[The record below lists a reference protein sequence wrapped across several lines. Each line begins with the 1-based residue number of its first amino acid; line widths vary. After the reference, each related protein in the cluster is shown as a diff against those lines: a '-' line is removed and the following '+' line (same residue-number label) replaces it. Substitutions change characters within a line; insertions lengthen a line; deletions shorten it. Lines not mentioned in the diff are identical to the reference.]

1 MERAVF
7 PSDSETRLKGDI
19 SMKTILLVDDSTT
32 LLMSIKAIL
41 EKAGYAVQ
49 TATGGDAALK
59 LLAGM
64 KPNLMITDLNMPG
77 MDGIT
82 LIKEVKKLPACR
94 FMPVLVMTTESQQQK
109 RTDARAAGA
118 TGWLVKP
125 VKPEE
130 LVQVLKKLI
139 P

>member
-1 MERAVF
+1 MERVVF

>member
-1 MERAVF
+1 
-7 PSDSETRLKGDI
+7 
-19 SMKTILLVDDSTT
+19 MKTVLLVDDSTT

-59 LLAGM
+59 LLATM

-82 LIKEVKKLPACR
+82 LIKEVKKLPSCR

-130 LVQVLKKLI
+130 LVEVLKKLI